1 MTSRSIDEIR
11 CSPANAAWWGRLLVA
26 SFFAFYLNYVPIHLA
41 SVAHLNALFVSVAVI
56 HDDDH
61 ADGGHHD
68 DADHVPHP
76 ASDHTLN
83 VAPQTHAPGAVAL
96 AVLCVV
102 ADTSILIDAPQPQ
115 QRISVF
121 ERVRPPGESPPD
133 PLQPRAPPL
142 A

>member
-1 MTSRSIDEIR
+1 MTSRSTNQTR
-11 CSPANAAWWGRLLVA
+11 CSPRKAGWWGRLA
-26 SFFAFYLNYVPIHLA
+26 IAAFFGFYLNYVPIHLA

-56 HDDDH
+56 HGDDH
-61 ADGGHHD
+61 ADGEHHN

-83 VAPQTHAPGAVAL
+83 LTPQTHAPGVVAL
-96 AVLCVV
+96 AVLCVL
-102 ADTSILIDAPQPQ
+102 ADTSILIDAPQHQ

-121 ERVRPPGESPPD
+121 ERVKPPGESPPD